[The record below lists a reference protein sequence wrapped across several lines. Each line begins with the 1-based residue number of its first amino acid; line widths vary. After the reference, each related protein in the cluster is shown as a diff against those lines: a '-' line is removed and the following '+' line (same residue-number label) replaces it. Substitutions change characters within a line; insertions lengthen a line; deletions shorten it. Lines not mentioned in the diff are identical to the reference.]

1 MRSTAGRTEHA
12 ETTIRRAGR
21 AVSLALSAALATG
34 VAAPAAFA
42 QSPAVGTTTAAGTT
56 AATTATE
63 DATQQRTRLASTDD
77 SRDEWLDHAYQR
89 FYTTY
94 KLGPEDTVA
103 VRVANQPDYSLDR
116 TVISP
121 MGRLYH
127 PLVGEIDVAGMTVDQ
142 ATDKL
147 RTELAEYIINPQVS
161 LVLLDSKSAKVG
173 VVGDVT
179 HPGILTMPGPMSVLE
194 AINAAGGVTSY
205 GKATEVT
212 VLRQLGAGQSKT
224 MEVNVKRILEGKA
237 QPGENFALQAGDT
250 VVVHGNKKKAL
261 AFVAGLAGFASFTQ
275 FISPVH

>member
-1 MRSTAGRTEHA
+1 MRSTAGRTEH
-12 ETTIRRAGR
+12 EVTTTRRAGR
-21 AVSLALSAALATG
+21 AVSAALAAALAAG
-34 VAAPAAFA
+34 IAAPAALA
-42 QSPAVGTTTAAGTT
+42 QSTTVRTATATSGA
-56 AATTATE
+56 AATTD
-63 DATQQRTRLASTDD
+63 DATQRTRLASADD
-77 SRDEWLDHAYQR
+77 SRDQWLDHAYQR

-94 KLGPEDTVA
+94 RLGPEDTVA
-103 VRVANQPDYSLDR
+103 IRVANQPDYSIDR

-121 MGRLYH
+121 MGRVYH

-179 HPGILTMPGPMSVLE
+179 HPGIVTMPGPMNVLE
-194 AINAAGGVTSY
+194 AINAAGGVTTF

-212 VLRQLGAGQSKT
+212 VLRQLGAGQMKT
-224 MEVNVKRILEGKA
+224 MEVNVKRIMEGKS

-250 VVVHGNKKKAL
+250 IVVHGNKKKAL
-261 AFVAGLAGFASFTQ
+261 AFVSGLAGFASFTQ
-275 FISPVH
+275 FISPRQ